1 MHRAVRDIAVI
12 LLASLVVSGA
22 KAASICETV
31 RLNRPPKQP
40 EMNAS
45 FDYSKDATKES
56 FIQGRQTWPV
66 KQIPSFP
73 VYPCVVEFAG
83 CDTEFFIL
91 FDLRPRLFGSSF
103 YFSSLCNKAPPVA

>member
-12 LLASLVVSGA
+12 LLALLVVTGA
-22 KAASICETV
+22 KAASISETV
-31 RLNRPPKQP
+31 GLNRPPQQP
-40 EMNAS
+40 EMSAS
-45 FDYSKDATKES
+45 FGHSKDATKES
-56 FIQGRQTWPV
+56 YTQGRQTWPV
-66 KQIPSFP
+66 KQISSFP

-83 CDTEFFIL
+83 CDTEFFLL